1 MTTIKCQYT
10 GIEFETQSARAKNH
24 PKVAGWLADAS
35 KAGLYGA
42 ALEEIELAKVL
53 GAKTIEDFE
62 AAVNKF
68 YADRKA
74 RQEKHVQ
81 QMIEANRHV
90 EEQKKAREA
99 QNALLRQHG
108 YRWSKTSQQDEEDGF
123 GEAGWHLYAP
133 DGPEVSVK
141 QALDEIAR
149 GREVVRGEIAA
160 AEKAAQDNQD
170 KIAQAVAEK
179 ENIVKAFWKT
189 GEMPELDKYPQGEN
203 VLDTRDA
210 YGTGSVFTITDEHIY
225 FIEVH
230 GMDGDDWNKNNI
242 ARHAKGWRLPADP
255 ALIARI
261 WAVRD
266 VLVENKAKLVI
277 TSFGLSEIT
286 K

>member
-1 MTTIKCQYT
+1 MTKVTCQYT
-10 GIEFETQSARAKNH
+10 GIEFEAKSARAKNH
-24 PKVAGWLADAS
+24 PRVTEWLANAYKD
-35 KAGLYGA
+35 GLYGPV
-42 ALEEIELAKVL
+42 LEEIELAKVL

-68 YADRKA
+68 YADRKS
-74 RQEKHVQ
+74 RQEKHAQ
-81 QMIEANRHV
+81 QMIEVNRRA
-90 EEQKKAREA
+90 EEQKKARDA

-149 GREVVRGEIAA
+149 GRDVVRAEISAE
-160 AEKAAQDNQD
+160 EKAAQDKQD
-170 KIAQAVAEK
+170 KISQAVAEEK
-179 ENIVKAFWKT
+179 EIEKHFWKT
-189 GEMPELDKYPQGEN
+189 GEMPEMDKYPAGED

-210 YGTGSVFTITDEHIY
+210 YGTGSVFTINDEFVY

-242 ARHAKGWRLPADP
+242 ARHARGWRLPADP

-261 WAVRD
+261 RALRD
-266 VLVENKAKLVI
+266 ILVENKAKLVI
-277 TSFGLSEIT
+277 TSFGLTQIS